1 MMATTNYKLPVFAA
15 DQNVD
20 LIGVYNT
27 AMNTIDAELKKI
39 NDSLATINSTVSSL
53 QSTVSQISSNV
64 PTKGASDEIFSVSG
78 LSAAKITSN
87 GFVYFEEQ

>member
-1 MMATTNYKLPVFAA
+1 MMATTNYNLPVFAA

-39 NDSLATINSTVSSL
+39 NDSLAKINSTITGL
-53 QSTVSQISSNV
+53 QSTVSQINSKV
-64 PTKGASDEIFSVSG
+64 PTKGGSDKIFSVSG
-78 LSAAKITSN
+78 LSDAKITSN
-87 GFVYFEEQ
+87 GFVYFEE